1 MSRTGTTTRV
11 REKTE
16 TAEPPQYRVLLLND
30 DYTPMDFVVSLLVS
44 VFRKGVGEATRI
56 MLDVHEKGAGVCGV
70 YPFEVA
76 ETKVEQ
82 ANGLARQAGHPLQC
96 DLEPA

>member
-1 MSRTGTTTRV
+1 MSRTATSTKV
-11 REKTE
+11 QPEAQ

-30 DYTPMDFVVSLLVS
+30 DYTPMDFVVDVLVS

-56 MLDVHEKGAGVCGV
+56 MLDVHEKGVGVCGV

-76 ETKVEQ
+76 ETKVDQ
-82 ANGLARQAGHPLQC
+82 VGGLARQAGHPLRC